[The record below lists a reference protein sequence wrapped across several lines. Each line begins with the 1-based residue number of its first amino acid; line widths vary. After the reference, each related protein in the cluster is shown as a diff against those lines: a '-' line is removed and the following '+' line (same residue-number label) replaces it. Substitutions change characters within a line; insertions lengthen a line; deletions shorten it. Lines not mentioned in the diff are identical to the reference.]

1 MTLLSQAIDRTS
13 TQSSSTIKE
22 LIWIFIFFVFILAV
36 ENFLVFLWA
45 WQLAGA
51 NSHYTL
57 WGVYSIAM
65 LFSAATA
72 FVAGLIGFLF
82 GIPHSGTVERSRQ
95 RVAAEQET
103 ETIGDASG
111 PQGTSDATSVVKET
125 TVRNVGRGSGLQ
137 RNTSLESISDAL
149 TKGLLAIGVSQLYNL
164 GRLAEIAK
172 YLGPSF
178 GPDSAGSIV
187 ALSVMI
193 YSASAGF
200 LFAYLASRIYLTSVF
215 ERNDPKETGE

>member
-1 MTLLSQAIDRTS
+1 MTLFSPPIDRTS
-13 TQSSSTIKE
+13 TQSSSGIKE
-22 LIWIFIFFVFILAV
+22 LLWVFIFFMFILAV
-36 ENFLVFLWA
+36 ENILVFLWA

-57 WGVYSIAM
+57 WGVYSLAM
-65 LFSAATA
+65 LLSAASA
-72 FVAGLIGFLF
+72 FVVGLIGFLF

-103 ETIGDASG
+103 EAIGDAA
-111 PQGTSDATSVVKET
+111 GTPGATSVVKEA
-125 TVRNVGRGSGLQ
+125 TVRNVDRGSGLQ

-200 LFAYLASRIYLTSVF
+200 LFAYLATRIYLTSVF
-215 ERNDPKETGE
+215 ERNDPKETAE

>member
-1 MTLLSQAIDRTS
+1 MTLLSPAIDRTW
-13 TQSSSTIKE
+13 TQSFSGIKE
-22 LIWIFIFFVFILAV
+22 LLWVFIFFMFILAV
-36 ENFLVFLWA
+36 ENVLVFLWA
-45 WQLAGA
+45 WQLARTNA
-51 NSHYTL
+51 HYTL

-72 FVAGLIGFLF
+72 FVVGLIGFLF

-95 RVAAEQET
+95 RVAAEHET
-103 ETIGDASG
+103 EAIGDAARPQSTSG
-111 PQGTSDATSVVKET
+111 ATSVVKEA
-125 TVRNVGRGSGLQ
+125 TVRNVDRGSGLQ
-137 RNTSLESISDAL
+137 RNTSLESIADAL
-149 TKGLLAIGVSQLYNL
+149 TKGLLAIGVSQMYNL
-164 GRLAEIAK
+164 GKLAEIGK

-215 ERNDPKETGE
+215 ERNDPKETG

>member
-1 MTLLSQAIDRTS
+1 MTLLSPSVDRTWA
-13 TQSSSTIKE
+13 QSFSGIKE
-22 LIWIFIFFVFILAV
+22 LLWVFIFFMFILAV
-36 ENFLVFLWA
+36 ENVLVFVWA
-45 WQLAGA
+45 WQLAGT

-57 WGVYSIAM
+57 WGVYSITM

-103 ETIGDASG
+103 EAIGDAAR
-111 PQGTSDATSVVKET
+111 PQGTSGATSVVKEA
-125 TVRNVGRGSGLQ
+125 TVRNVDRGSGLQ

-149 TKGLLAIGVSQLYNL
+149 TKGLLAIGVSQMYNL
-164 GRLAEIAK
+164 GRLTEIGK

-187 ALSVMI
+187 SLSVMI

-215 ERNDPKETGE
+215 ERNDPKETSE

>member
-1 MTLLSQAIDRTS
+1 MTLLSPPIDRTS
-13 TQSSSTIKE
+13 THSSSPIKE
-22 LIWIFIFFVFILAV
+22 LLWVLIFFMFILAV
-36 ENFLVFLWA
+36 ENVLVFLWA
-45 WQLAGA
+45 WQLART

-57 WGVYSIAM
+57 WGVYSITM
-65 LFSAATA
+65 LLSAASA
-72 FVAGLIGFLF
+72 FVVGLIGFLF
-82 GIPHSGTVERSRQ
+82 GIPHSGTVQTSRQ

-103 ETIGDASG
+103 KAIGDAA
-111 PQGTSDATSVVKET
+111 GTSGATSVVKEA
-125 TVRNVGRGSGLQ
+125 TVRNVDRGSGLQ

-164 GRLAEIAK
+164 GRLAEIGK

-215 ERNDPKETGE
+215 ERNDPKETAE

>member
-1 MTLLSQAIDRTS
+1 MALLSPPIDRTS
-13 TQSSSTIKE
+13 TRSSSGIKE
-22 LIWIFIFFVFILAV
+22 LLWVFIFFMFILAV

-65 LFSAATA
+65 LLSAASA
-72 FVAGLIGFLF
+72 FVVGLIGFLF

-95 RVAAEQET
+95 RVAAAQET
-103 ETIGDASG
+103 AAVGDAAG
-111 PQGTSDATSVVKET
+111 APGATSVVKEA
-125 TVRNVGRGSGLQ
+125 TVRNVDRGSGLQ
-137 RNTSLESISDAL
+137 RNTSLESIADAL
-149 TKGLLAIGVSQLYNL
+149 TKGLLAIGVSQMYNL
-164 GRLAEIAK
+164 GKLTEIAK

-178 GPDSAGSIV
+178 GPDNAGSIV

>member
-1 MTLLSQAIDRTS
+1 MTLLSPRIDTTS
-13 TQSSSTIKE
+13 TQSSSGIKE
-22 LIWIFIFFVFILAV
+22 LLWVLIFFMFILAV
-36 ENFLVFLWA
+36 ENVLVFVWA
-45 WQLAGA
+45 WQLARTDA
-51 NSHYTL
+51 HYTL
-57 WGVYSIAM
+57 WEVYSIAM

-95 RVAAEQET
+95 RAVADQKT
-103 ETIGDASG
+103 EAIGDAAG
-111 PQGTSDATSVVKET
+111 PQGRSGAISVVKEAT
-125 TVRNVGRGSGLQ
+125 MRNVDRGSGLQ

-149 TKGLLAIGVSQLYNL
+149 TKGLLAIGVSQMYNL
-164 GRLAEIAK
+164 GRLTEIGK

-178 GPDSAGSIV
+178 GPGSAGSIV
-187 ALSVMI
+187 ALSVLI